1 MVRDER
7 LIKLRNIWFSTKTI
21 LVVRYIKLCGKVLL
35 IEGGLIALLILK
47 ELKMLNINSSQTYND
62 KVLSQK
68 GYSPE

>member
-1 MVRDER
+1 MIRGER
-7 LIKLRNIWFSTKTI
+7 LIKLRNSWFSTKTI
-21 LVVRYIKLCGKVLL
+21 LVVRYVKLCGKVLL
-35 IEGGLIALLILK
+35 IEGGLTALLILK